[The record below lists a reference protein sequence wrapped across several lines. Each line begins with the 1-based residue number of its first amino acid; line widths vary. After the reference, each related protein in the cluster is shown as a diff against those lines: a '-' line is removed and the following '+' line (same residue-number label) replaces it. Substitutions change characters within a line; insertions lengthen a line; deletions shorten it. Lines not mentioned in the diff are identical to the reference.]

1 MRAPVTTDPALF
13 ERVREAG
20 ARLLWLHTYG
30 ERFVPEGERP
40 GAVPPGAARCIRA
53 VPGAPGGYPEAFRHD
68 GATQVLH
75 VGDGAF
81 APVAP
86 DVYAFEV
93 SGHKVAQSWLRYRM
107 KGGAGRKS
115 SPLDDVRPDRWSA
128 RFTTELLELLWVL
141 EATVA
146 LYPAQAELLAA
157 VVGGRCLRADD
168 LPLVPAESRRPPA
181 DGTGGSLL

>member
-1 MRAPVTTDPALF
+1 M
-13 ERVREAG
+13 
-20 ARLLWLHTYG
+20 LWLHTYG
-30 ERFVPEGERP
+30 ERFVPEGERS
-40 GAVPPGAARCIRA
+40 GAVPSGAARCVRA
-53 VPGAPGGYPEAFRHD
+53 VPDALGGYPEAFRHD

-107 KGGAGRKS
+107 KRGAGRKS
-115 SPLDDVRPDRWSA
+115 SPLDDIRPARWTA

-146 LYPAQAELLAA
+146 LYPEQADLLRE
-157 VVGGRCLRADD
+157 VVAGRCLQADD
-168 LPLVPAESRRPPA
+168 LPPAPARTRQPPDSRTSSP
-181 DGTGGSLL
+181 LL